1 MTKKKTKNYYYSKSD
16 SHLTVDTDENCPIR
30 SIILLLTVGKRL
42 KTEKRQLRHFAT
54 ISVINSRLPIVK
66 YGLPTVCIRPV
77 MDTPIWDY
85 IGGGIR

>member
-1 MTKKKTKNYYYSKSD
+1 MAKKKTKNYYYSKSD
-16 SHLTVDTDENCPIR
+16 SHLTVDADEL
-30 SIILLLTVGKRL
+30 SYKEYYALTHCGKKAENR
-42 KTEKRQLRHFAT
+42 KKARHFAT